1 MKRKTN
7 TNGSCIVAGCDR
19 PARARGVC
27 MHCYHVVH
35 RAVAAGKLTWEQAE
49 QKSLVLPSRLDTPM
63 GAAIEQITEG
73 RA

>member
-1 MKRKTN
+1 
-7 TNGSCIVAGCDR
+7 
-19 PARARGVC
+19 

-73 RA
+73 QA